1 MNGIKN
7 RMGRSTSSYFS
18 RIVRYVH
25 TSNAVF
31 ACMEWLK
38 RHLDERDVRL
48 DLCAVFAD
56 LS

>member
-18 RIVRYVH
+18 RIVRYVL
-25 TSNAVF
+25 TSNTVF

-38 RHLDERDVRL
+38 RYFDERDARL